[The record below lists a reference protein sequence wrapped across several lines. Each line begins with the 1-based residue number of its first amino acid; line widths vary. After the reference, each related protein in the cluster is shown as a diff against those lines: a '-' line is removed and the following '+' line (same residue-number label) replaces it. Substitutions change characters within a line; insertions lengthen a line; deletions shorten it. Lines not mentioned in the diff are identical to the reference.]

1 MDRLFKEKKF
11 YIPIILFCMFLW
23 GSAFPIIKLSYI
35 EFGIPQGDYFAK
47 IYFAG
52 LRFFLSG
59 VMVTIF
65 GKIFLKEKINFK
77 KLDYK
82 FLAILGLIQITFQYT
97 FYYIG
102 VGNTSGMKSAIIQSA
117 STFFIV
123 LFASM
128 LFKDDKINKN
138 KIASIVI
145 GFLGIIITNI
155 SSGFDFNFTLTG
167 EGFLLIATLFGSI
180 GQIYVKAAGKSMNP
194 VVATSGQMLIGAS
207 ILILVGRIGTSTDLI
222 WTGKGILL
230 FIYSG
235 FLSSAAFV
243 LWYSILKYNKAGEVS
258 VYRLFIP
265 IFGTIL
271 SALFLPGE
279 RITINIIIGL
289 ILVVIGMFVLN
300 MRWERK

>member
-1 MDRLFKEKKF
+1 MEKFFKEKKY

-35 EFGIPQGDYFAK
+35 EFGIPKEDYFAK

-59 VMVTIF
+59 IIVTVF
-65 GKIFLKEKINFK
+65 GRFFLKEKVDFK
-77 KLDYK
+77 NLDYK
-82 FLAILGLIQITFQYT
+82 FLTMLGLIQITFQYT

-123 LFASM
+123 IFASIA
-128 LFKDDKINKN
+128 FKDDKINKY
-138 KIASIVI
+138 KLMSIGI

-180 GQIYVKAAGKSMNP
+180 GHIYIKAKGSDISP
-194 VVATSGQMLIGAS
+194 VVATAGQMLIGAA
-207 ILILVGRIGTSTDLI
+207 ILIIVGRIGTEIKLE
-222 WTGKGILL
+222 WTTKGILL
-230 FIYSG
+230 LIYSG
-235 FLSSAAFV
+235 FLSSAAFI
-243 LWYSILKYNKAGEVS
+243 LWYSVLKYNKAGEVS

-279 RITINIIIGL
+279 KITINIIIGL
-289 ILVVIGMFVLN
+289 ILVVIGMFILN
-300 MRWERK
+300 MKKE

>member
-65 GKIFLKEKINFK
+65 GKIFLKEKIDFK

-82 FLAILGLIQITFQYT
+82 FLTILGLIQITFQYT

-128 LFKDDKINKN
+128 MFKDDKINKN
-138 KIASIVI
+138 KLMAIGI

-180 GQIYVKAAGKSMNP
+180 GQIYVKAAGKNMNP

-207 ILILVGRIGTSTDLI
+207 ILILVGRIGTSTELL

-279 RITINIIIGL
+279 RITINIIVGL
-289 ILVVIGMFVLN
+289 VLVVLGMFVLN
-300 MRWERK
+300 MKRERR